1 MKKILILL
9 ACVAMLTACHKEDD
23 ESAKYPKIY
32 ITGQNGE
39 YVGNKSATI
48 DERHSVD
55 YVLSYDSVSVK
66 CFPFKENKTI
76 YGTADMWFTM
86 VDGPNRVGTIDRE
99 HNRLVIGYRYLAPE
113 NRFYLDMFRTL
124 GCAYIV
130 NVKNFGT
137 GMSDTIAWIPTES
150 FIKFSTALDKYDEEG
165 LTPEVEEMF
174 ASALVFYPC
183 TGAEYKATQDYADL
197 QDLIYYWNTHIQG
210 R

>member
-1 MKKILILL
+1 
-9 ACVAMLTACHKEDD
+9 MLHKEAV
-23 ESAKYPKIY
+23 S
-32 ITGQNGE
+32 
-39 YVGNKSATI
+39 KSNT
-48 DERHSVD
+48 
-55 YVLSYDSVSVK
+55 
-66 CFPFKENKTI
+66 PFKENKEI

-86 VDGPNRVGTIDRE
+86 VDGPNSVGTIDRE

-197 QDLIYYWNTHIQG
+197 QDLIHYWNTHIHG